1 MAIALQMLFRYIL
14 LLETKSKMLKL
25 RQVKTLLLTHYA
37 YMLEY
42 RAEIF
47 LWALS
52 NSLPII
58 LMGIWIQASSQGKF
72 DFTPQEFARYFF
84 SVFIVRQ
91 LTAVWVIWEFE
102 REILEG
108 QLSLRLLQPIDPVW
122 HHVARHVAEKM
133 TRIPLI
139 ILFCGLF
146 FVLYPDAA
154 WIPKV
159 SHLFLGIIAIA
170 LSFTLAFV
178 IQYTFAMLAF
188 WTERASAIQQ
198 FWFLFYIFL
207 SGTIAPLEVFP
218 DSVRQIVQW
227 TPFPYMMHFPAVL
240 LMGLPVEFGK
250 SVLIVLGWAIAFLII
265 NRWLW
270 RKGLKQ
276 YSGMGA

>member
-1 MAIALQMLFRYIL
+1 MLNTR
-14 LLETKSKMLKL
+14 KA
-25 RQVKTLLLTHYA
+25 RTLFLAHYA
-37 YMLEY
+37 HMLEY

-58 LMGIWIQASSQGKF
+58 LMGVWIEAAQNNNFSLGPI
-72 DFTPQEFARYFF
+72 DFARYFF

-91 LTAVWVIWEFE
+91 LTTVWVIWEFE

-108 QLSLRLLQPIDPVW
+108 RLSLRLLQPIDPVW
-122 HHVARHVAEKM
+122 HHVARHLAEKM
-133 TRIPLI
+133 TRVPLMVV
-139 ILFCGLF
+139 FCGLF

-154 WIPKV
+154 WIPESKNI
-159 SHLFLGIIAIA
+159 LLGIIAIA
-170 LSFTLAFV
+170 LAFILQFA

-218 DSVRQIVQW
+218 DNVRRVVAW
-227 TPFPYMMHFPAVL
+227 TPFPYVMHFPAAL
-240 LMGLPVEFGK
+240 LMGLPVDVVK
-250 SVLIVLGWAIAFLII
+250 SILII
-265 NRWLW
+265 IAWTTLFVVANRWLW

>member
-1 MAIALQMLFRYIL
+1 MLNVNKAR
-14 LLETKSKMLKL
+14 
-25 RQVKTLLLTHYA
+25 TLLLAHYA
-37 YMLEY
+37 HMLEY

-58 LMGIWIQASSQGKF
+58 LMGVWIQASSEGNF
-72 DFTPQEFARYFF
+72 EFTPQQFARYFF

-91 LTAVWVIWEFE
+91 LTTIWVIWEFE
-102 REILEG
+102 REIVEG
-108 QLSLRLLQPIDPVW
+108 KLSLRLLQPLDPVW
-122 HHVARHVAEKM
+122 HHVARHLAEKM

-139 ILFCGLF
+139 AVFCGLF

-154 WIPKV
+154 WIPQL
-159 SHLFLGIIAIA
+159 SNIFLGLSAIA
-170 LSFTLAFV
+170 LAFILRFT

-198 FWFLFYIFL
+198 FWFLFYVFL

-218 DSVRQIVQW
+218 NAVRQVVEW
-227 TPFPYMMHFPAVL
+227 TPFPYMMHFPAIL
-240 LMGLPVEFGK
+240 LMGLPVDFGR
-250 SVLIVLGWAIAFLII
+250 SILIMFAWTIIFIVL

>member
-1 MAIALQMLFRYIL
+1 MLNVR
-14 LLETKSKMLKL
+14 KA
-25 RQVKTLLLTHYA
+25 RTLLIAHYA
-37 YMLEY
+37 HMLEY

-58 LMGIWIQASSQGKF
+58 LMGVWIEASSKGNF

-91 LTAVWVIWEFE
+91 LTTIWVIWEFE

-108 QLSLRLLQPIDPVW
+108 KLSLRLLQPIDPVW
-122 HHVARHVAEKM
+122 HHVARHLAEKM
-133 TRIPLI
+133 TRLPLI
-139 ILFCGLF
+139 ALFCVLF
-146 FVLYPDAA
+146 YFLYPDAA
-154 WIPKV
+154 WIPQL
-159 SHLFLGIIAIA
+159 SHFLLGILAIA
-170 LSFTLAFV
+170 LAFILRFA

-207 SGTIAPLEVFP
+207 SGTVAPLEVFP
-218 DSVRQIVQW
+218 SSVRQIVEW

-250 SVLIVLGWAIAFLII
+250 SVLIMLGWAIAFLLL

>member
-1 MAIALQMLFRYIL
+1 MLDSR
-14 LLETKSKMLKL
+14 KA
-25 RQVKTLLLTHYA
+25 KTLLLTHYA
-37 YMLEY
+37 HMLEY

-58 LMGIWIQASSQGKF
+58 LMGVWIQASREGNF

-91 LTAVWVIWEFE
+91 LTAIWVIWEFE

-108 QLSLRLLQPIDPVW
+108 KLSLRLLQPIDPVW
-122 HHVARHVAEKM
+122 HHVARHLAEKM

-139 ILFCGLF
+139 VLFCGLF
-146 FVLYPDAA
+146 FLLYPDAA
-154 WIPKV
+154 WIPTPADFCLG
-159 SHLFLGIIAIA
+159 LFAIA
-170 LSFTLAFV
+170 LAFILRFI

-207 SGTIAPLEVFP
+207 SGTVAPLEVFP
-218 DSVRQIVQW
+218 EPVRQIVEW

-250 SVLIVLGWAIAFLII
+250 SVVIVLGWAIAFLLL

-270 RKGLKQ
+270 RQGLKQ

>member
-1 MAIALQMLFRYIL
+1 MLNVR
-14 LLETKSKMLKL
+14 KA
-25 RQVKTLLLTHYA
+25 RTLLLAHYA
-37 YMLEY
+37 HMLEY

-58 LMGIWIQASSQGKF
+58 LMGVWIQASSEGNF

-91 LTAVWVIWEFE
+91 LTAIWVIWEFE

-108 QLSLRLLQPIDPVW
+108 KLSLRLLQPIDPVW
-122 HHVARHVAEKM
+122 HHVARHLAEKM
-133 TRIPLI
+133 TRLPLVA
-139 ILFCGLF
+139 LFCGLF
-146 FVLYPDAA
+146 FLLYPDAA
-154 WIPKV
+154 WIPQP
-159 SHLFLGIIAIA
+159 SNLFLGIIAIA
-170 LSFTLAFV
+170 LAFILRFA

-198 FWFLFYIFL
+198 FWFLFYVFL
-207 SGTIAPLEVFP
+207 SGTVAPLEVFP
-218 DSVRQIVQW
+218 DSVRQIVEW

-250 SVLIVLGWAIAFLII
+250 SIAIMIAWGIAFLLL

>member
-1 MAIALQMLFRYIL
+1 MLNVNKAR
-14 LLETKSKMLKL
+14 
-25 RQVKTLLLTHYA
+25 TLLLAHYA
-37 YMLEY
+37 HMLEY

-58 LMGIWIQASSQGKF
+58 LMGVWIQASSEGNF
-72 DFTPQEFARYFF
+72 EFTPQQFARYFF

-91 LTAVWVIWEFE
+91 LTTIWVIWEFE
-102 REILEG
+102 REIVEG
-108 QLSLRLLQPIDPVW
+108 KLSLRLLQPLDPVW
-122 HHVARHVAEKM
+122 HHVARHLAEKM

-139 ILFCGLF
+139 ALFCGLF

-154 WIPKV
+154 WIPQL
-159 SHLFLGIIAIA
+159 SNIFLGLSAIA
-170 LSFTLAFV
+170 LAFILRFA

-198 FWFLFYIFL
+198 FWFLFYVFL

-218 DSVRQIVQW
+218 NAVRQVVEW
-227 TPFPYMMHFPAVL
+227 TPFPYMMHFPAIL
-240 LMGLPVEFGK
+240 LMGLPVDFGR
-250 SVLIVLGWAIAFLII
+250 SILIMFAWTIIFIAL

>member
-1 MAIALQMLFRYIL
+1 MLD
-14 LLETKSKMLKL
+14 L
-25 RQVKTLLLTHYA
+25 RKVRTLLIAHYA
-37 YMLEY
+37 HMLEY

-58 LMGIWIQASSQGKF
+58 LMGVWIEASKDGNF
-72 DFTPQEFARYFF
+72 DFTPQQFTRYFF
-84 SVFIVRQ
+84 SVFVVRQ
-91 LTAVWVIWEFE
+91 LTTIWVIWEFE

-108 QLSLRLLQPIDPVW
+108 KLSLRLLQPIDPVW
-122 HHVARHVAEKM
+122 HHVARHLAEKM
-133 TRIPLI
+133 TRIPLVA
-139 ILFCGLF
+139 LFCGLF
-146 FVLYPDAA
+146 FVLYPNAA
-154 WIPKV
+154 WIP
-159 SHLFLGIIAIA
+159 SLSDLLLGLVAIV
-170 LSFTLAFV
+170 LAFILRFA

-207 SGTIAPLEVFP
+207 SGTVAPLEVFP
-218 DSVRQIVQW
+218 AGVRQIVEW
-227 TPFPYMMHFPAVL
+227 TPFPYMMHFPAIL

-250 SVLIVLGWAIAFLII
+250 SVIIMISWTAAFLLL

-270 RKGLKQ
+270 RKGLRQ

>member
-1 MAIALQMLFRYIL
+1 MLNIR
-14 LLETKSKMLKL
+14 KG
-25 RQVKTLLLTHYA
+25 RTLLLAHYA
-37 YMLEY
+37 HMLEY

-58 LMGIWIQASSQGKF
+58 LMGVWIEASQGGNF

-91 LTAVWVIWEFE
+91 LTTIWVIWEFE

-108 QLSLRLLQPIDPVW
+108 KLSFRLLQPIDPVW
-122 HHVARHVAEKM
+122 HHVARHLAEKM

-154 WIPKV
+154 WIPRL
-159 SHLFLGIIAIA
+159 SNIFLGVVAII
-170 LSFTLAFV
+170 LAFV
-178 IQYTFAMLAF
+178 LRFAIQYTFAMLAF

-218 DSVRQIVQW
+218 DSVRQLVEW

-240 LMGLPVEFGK
+240 LMGLTVDFGR
-250 SVLIVLGWAIAFLII
+250 SILIMLGWVVVFIGL

-270 RKGLKQ
+270 RRGLKQ

>member
-1 MAIALQMLFRYIL
+1 MLNIR
-14 LLETKSKMLKL
+14 KA
-25 RQVKTLLLTHYA
+25 RTLLLAYYA
-37 YMLEY
+37 HMLEY

-58 LMGIWIQASSQGKF
+58 LMGVWIKAAQNGDF
-72 DFTPQEFARYFF
+72 DFTSQEFIRYFF

-91 LTAVWVIWEFE
+91 LTTIWVIWEFE

-108 QLSLRLLQPIDPVW
+108 KLSFRLLQPIDPVW
-122 HHVARHVAEKM
+122 HHVARHLAEKM

-139 ILFCGLF
+139 AFFYILF

-154 WIPKV
+154 WIPQA
-159 SHLFLGIIAIA
+159 HHFFLGLVAIA
-170 LSFTLAFV
+170 LAFILRFA

-198 FWFLFYIFL
+198 FWGLFYIFL
-207 SGTIAPLEVFP
+207 SGVIAPLEVFP
-218 DSVRQIVQW
+218 NEVRQIVEW
-227 TPFPYMMHFPAVL
+227 TPFPYMTHFPAVL
-240 LMGLPVEFGK
+240 LMGLPVDFDK
-250 SVLIVLGWAIAFLII
+250 SILIMTAWTLIFIVL